1 MEFQEDVKKIL
12 AIGDFHIPERADRIP
27 DWIIDILSK
36 ETKNRKFDFVL
47 CTGDLTEEKI
57 LKELSNFGTVKC
69 VKGNMDYL
77 NLPERELINL
87 GRVKILLLHGSE
99 IHPRGDIRQLD
110 EIRKVEDADIVV
122 HGHTHK
128 MSFEKIETKDG
139 IAVFI
144 NPGTATGVWGGS
156 SDETSQT
163 FLIIEIKHNDVR
175 FIFFE
180 DGKIKKEE
188 VLCIQKKR

>member
-1 MEFQEDVKKIL
+1 MEFREGVKKIL
-12 AIGDFHIPERADRIP
+12 VIGDFHIPERANRIP
-27 DWIIDILSK
+27 DWIIDILAK
-36 ETKNRKFDFVL
+36 ETKNGKFDFVL

-57 LKELSNFGTVKC
+57 LKELANFGIVKY

-77 NLPERELINL
+77 NLPERELIKVGNV
-87 GRVKILLLHGSE
+87 RILLLHGSE
-99 IHPRGDIRQLD
+99 VSPRGDIKQLD
-110 EIRKVEDADIVV
+110 EIRKKEDADIVV

-128 MSFEKIETKDG
+128 MSLEKIETKDRV
-139 IAVFI
+139 AVFV
-144 NPGTATGVWGGS
+144 NPGTATGAWGGS

-163 FLIIEIKHNDVR
+163 FVIIEIKDNDAR

-188 VLCIQKKR
+188 VLCIRKKR